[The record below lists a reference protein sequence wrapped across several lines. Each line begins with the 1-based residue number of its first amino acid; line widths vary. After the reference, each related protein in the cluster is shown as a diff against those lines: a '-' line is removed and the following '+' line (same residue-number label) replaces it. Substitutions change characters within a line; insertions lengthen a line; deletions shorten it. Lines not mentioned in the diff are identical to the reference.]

1 MKTFKEM
8 YELQQQHEVE
18 NVYNKFCDYEHIRLG
33 GEYNMITEVRGVLE
47 ELEFMYSPLQDRESY
62 FYIQE
67 NYDRIVE
74 ELGDNLE
81 SYDDGEN
88 YWIVDIKYAK
98 KED

>member
-1 MKTFKEM
+1 MKTYAEM

-18 NVYNKFCDYEHIRLG
+18 NVYNKFCDYEHFRLG
-33 GEYNMITEVRGVLE
+33 GEYNMITEVRAVLE
-47 ELEFMYSPLQDRESY
+47 ELEFMDSPLQDRESY

-81 SYDDGEN
+81 SYDDGDD
-88 YWIVDIKYAK
+88 YWIVDIKYK
-98 KED
+98 RKED